1 MKKVTTI
8 LAAGAAIAGFL
19 SSVTTIL
26 SWLNVTPE
34 MVGQATYDAMRG
46 PAPLV
51 IMFISGIAFGWGV
64 TKLWS
69 DHRMKNASDAHAAE
83 IESLKETKQR
93 HASLFDEFR
102 TLTHNEQ
109 LDIVSVWLSEPGGL
123 APSEEQRAHMG
134 DWVKMKDFLRHDP
147 AGDRLHLV
155 DGVSEML
162 LENPRHV
169 YDLMAARVVDLQKEL
184 SDGTGDDRSIADKVT
199 ELEAKIDAKPD
210 VESISNDD
218 IDAIFNRPEQVR
230 TPSGK
235 LCCNMTAVRTLP
247 TETIEAMLDAY
258 DHGGIAELGNHEK
271 LVRSSIKKSDGI
283 FYLDTFHFNGQSTGV
298 ETGRYVITRAW
309 HDFMDDS
316 DVLAEMRSIVRS
328 AGPVWHDI

>member
-1 MKKVTTI
+1 MKKVATI
-8 LAAGAAIAGFL
+8 FAAGAAVAGFL

-51 IMFISGIAFGWGV
+51 IMLISGIAFGWGV

-83 IESLKETKQR
+83 IESLKKTKQR
-93 HASLFDEFR
+93 HAALFDEFR

-123 APSEEQRAHMG
+123 APSDEQRAHMG
-134 DWVKMKDFLRHDP
+134 DWVKMKDFLRFD
-147 AGDRLHLV
+147 AR
-155 DGVSEML
+155 SEML
-162 LENPRHV
+162 HVMVDVGDMLIENPRHV

-184 SDGTGDDRSIADKVT
+184 SDGTGDDQSTADRVA

-210 VESISNDD
+210 VESIFNDD
-218 IDAIFNRPEQVR
+218 IDAIFNRPEPVY
-230 TPSGK
+230 TPRRR
-235 LCCNMTAVRTLP
+235 LCCNMTAVKQLP
-247 TETIEAMLDAY
+247 TETIEAMLDAF
-258 DHGGIAELGNHEK
+258 DHGGAAKLGAHEK
-271 LVRSSIKKSDGI
+271 WVRKSINDEDGI
-283 FYLDTFHFNGQSTGV
+283 FSIGRMYFMGYPCG
-298 ETGRYVITRAW
+298 ETDDYFLMKDW
-309 HDFMDDS
+309 LKFMDDAS
-316 DVLAEMRSIVRS
+316 VLAQMRSIVRG
-328 AGPVWHDI
+328 AGPIWHEL